1 MYLTH
6 VDLGVQRRKNG
17 GMDWK
22 AIGRRARRLRQDK
35 GWTQAQL
42 GKRAGGVSA
51 NTIRGFEKG
60 TLNTRWPKIKDIVRA
75 LGTTIEALAEPD
87 NVVKPADPLLV
98 GLTREDLTV
107 ARAYHDSQTTL
118 RQRVMTLLQEG
129 TDQEQEQT
137 PSEARPDLARLATVL
152 TEVTSAAD
160 RTELV
165 DSFIDAVKASVLA
178 RRPDDVGVAP
188 VVSPRREKRR

>member
-42 GKRAGGVSA
+42 GTKAGGVSA

-75 LGTTIEALAEPD
+75 LGTTIEAFAEPD

-129 TDQEQEQT
+129 TDQEQA
-137 PSEARPDLARLATVL
+137 PPEALPELARLTTVL
-152 TEVTSAAD
+152 TQVPSAAD
-160 RTELV
+160 RTELI
-165 DSFIDAVKASVLA
+165 DRFIDAVNASVLA
-178 RRPDDVGVAP
+178 RRSDDVGVAP
-188 VVSPRREKRR
+188 VVPPRREKRR

>member
-75 LGTTIEALAEPD
+75 LGTTIERVIASLQFRRAWYPMLLTLD
-87 NVVKPADPLLV
+87 YFRAVPPWYRPFCRGRRRAPAMAVSISD
-98 GLTREDLTV
+98 
-107 ARAYHDSQTTL
+107 
-118 RQRVMTLLQEG
+118 RV
-129 TDQEQEQT
+129 
-137 PSEARPDLARLATVL
+137 RRCWVF
-152 TEVTSAAD
+152 
-160 RTELV
+160 RTEEGWWLHGRF
-165 DSFIDAVKASVLA
+165 S
-178 RRPDDVGVAP
+178 
-188 VVSPRREKRR
+188 